1 MDFAVRSFVRDS
13 SSVIYV
19 PNYCT
24 NSLVKSKSILLP
36 AVAAHFSTFLVSS
49 MVVSY
54 ILAIFNI
61 LSYRSRV
68 SRICLKVAAV
78 FELDIFL

>member
-1 MDFAVRSFVRDS
+1 MDFAVRNFVRDS

-24 NSLVKSKSILLP
+24 NYFVKSKSIFIP
-36 AVAAHFSTFLVSS
+36 AVAALFSTFRVSS

-68 SRICLKVAAV
+68 SRIVLKAAALV
-78 FELDIFL
+78 ELDIFL